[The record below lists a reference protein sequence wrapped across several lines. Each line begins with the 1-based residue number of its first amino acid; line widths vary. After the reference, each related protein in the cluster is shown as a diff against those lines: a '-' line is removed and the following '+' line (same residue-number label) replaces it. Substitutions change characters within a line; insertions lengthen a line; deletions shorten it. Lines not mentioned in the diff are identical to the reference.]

1 MELQFHKSTCACLD
15 WATREVQN
23 QEQTQE
29 LKLPDSMPDIGRVLA
44 TWGQCVLRSKEWR
57 SNGVSISGGVMT
69 WTLYAPEDGSDPVCI
84 EAWVPF
90 QMKLDFPETDREGTI
105 RTACILRSA
114 DARTVSARR
123 MMVRVNVAALVEAL
137 EPAEREIWIPGE
149 MPEDVQLLR
158 RTYPLRLSREA
169 GEKTFLLDEELNLPA
184 SCPVPEK
191 LISYEIQPEI
201 LDQKVMGER
210 IVFRGTANLHM
221 IYQSEEGRLHSCDQ
235 EVPFSQLAELDQEY
249 GQDADVQIMPAV
261 TSLELELEEDDRLRL
276 KCGLVAQYVVNDR
289 VMLELVEDAYSP
301 QRKVTISDQ
310 PLYLPITL
318 EQRREICQGEQVIPG
333 ASGQIVDTSF
343 FTDYPRVT
351 RNGEM
356 AFLEIPGT
364 FQVLY
369 YDNEGNLQSGSVRF
383 EEKKELL
390 VSPNAQLHAFISS
403 NGRPQASVS
412 GNGVNAR
419 MDIELNMNTISN
431 QAMNM
436 VTGLDVGELTEPN
449 PARPSLILRRAGDE
463 QLWDLAKQCGTTVD
477 AIRQANQLQTE
488 PVSGQILLIPVP

>member
-1 MELQFHKSTCACLD
+1 MELQFHKSACACLD

-29 LKLPDSMPDIGRVLA
+29 VKLPDSMPDIGKVLA

-69 WTLYAPEDGSDPVCI
+69 WTLYTPEDGTDPVCI

-90 QMKLDFPETDREGTI
+90 QMKWDFSETEREGTI
-105 RTACILRSA
+105 RAACLLRSA

-123 MMVRVNVAALVEAL
+123 LMVRVNVAALVEAL
-137 EPAEREIWIPGE
+137 EPTEREIWQPGD

-158 RTYPLRLSREA
+158 RTYPLRLPKVA
-169 GEKTFLLDEELNLPA
+169 GEKTFLLDEDLTVPS
-184 SCPVPEK
+184 SCPAPEK

-201 LDQKVMGER
+201 QDQKVMGER
-210 IVFRGTANLHM
+210 IVFRGSANLH
-221 IYQSEEGRLHSCDQ
+221 ILYQSEEGRLHSCDLQ
-235 EVPFSQLAELDQEY
+235 VPFSQLAELDHEF
-249 GQDADVQIMPAV
+249 GQDADVQILPAV

-289 VMLELVEDAYSP
+289 VMMELVEDAYSP
-301 QRKVTISDQ
+301 QRRVAASDQ
-310 PLYLPITL
+310 PLYLPVTL
-318 EQRREICQGEQVIPG
+318 EQRREICQGEQTISGV
-333 ASGQIVDTSF
+333 AGQIVDTSF
-343 FTDYPRVT
+343 FADFPRMT
-351 RNGEM
+351 RNGEITFM
-356 AFLEIPGT
+356 EIPGS

-369 YDNEGNLQSGSVRF
+369 YDDEGKLQSGSARF
-383 EEKKELL
+383 EEQKELP
-390 VSPNAQLHAFISS
+390 VSPNAQLYAFVSS
-403 NGRPQASVS
+403 NGRPQATV
-412 GNGVNAR
+412 GNNGITTR
-419 MDIELNMNTISN
+419 MDVVLDTNTVSN
-431 QAMNM
+431 QGMNM
-436 VTGLDVGELTEPN
+436 VTGLDVGEITEPD

-488 PVSGQILLIPVP
+488 PVNGQILLIPVP